1 MAGRDTTL
9 LIPAEQLL
17 DTPNDVWSPSKHKL
31 PPEPP
36 PPPPE
41 MPISQEMAA
50 AQGIDGKL
58 LLKKTKPRRTVD
70 YFGPMGRWFY
80 VCQTNYMLFPSANSA
95 FSYARSIPMVIFLI
109 YDQLLR
115 ISLTYARAS
124 HEIVTS

>member
-1 MAGRDTTL
+1 MAGRGAAL
-9 LIPAEQLL
+9 LIPAKQLL
-17 DTPNDVWSPSKHKL
+17 GVPDDVWSPSKHML

-70 YFGPMGRWFY
+70 YFGPMGRWLY
-80 VCQTNYMLFPSANSA
+80 VCQTRCLF
-95 FSYARSIPMVIFLI
+95 FLNI
-109 YDQLLR
+109 
-115 ISLTYARAS
+115 
-124 HEIVTS
+124 

>member
-1 MAGRDTTL
+1 MAGKDATL
-9 LIPAEQLL
+9 LIPAKQLL
-17 DTPNDVWSPSKHKL
+17 DVPDDVWFPSKHRL

-70 YFGPMGRWFY
+70 YFGPMGRWLY
-80 VCQTNYMLFPSANSA
+80 VCSSHCLLFPN
-95 FSYARSIPMVIFLI
+95 I
-109 YDQLLR
+109 
-115 ISLTYARAS
+115 
-124 HEIVTS
+124 

>member
-1 MAGRDTTL
+1 MAGRDVPL
-9 LIPAEQLL
+9 LIPAKHLL
-17 DTPNDVWSPSKHKL
+17 DTPDDVWSPSKHKL

-70 YFGPMGRWFY
+70 YFGPMGRWLY
-80 VCQTNYMLFPSANSA
+80 VC
-95 FSYARSIPMVIFLI
+95 
-109 YDQLLR
+109 
-115 ISLTYARAS
+115 
-124 HEIVTS
+124 

>member
-1 MAGRDTTL
+1 VVEVNNETFVFLDLHHGRQRRDPFNTSQ
-9 LIPAEQLL
+9 QLL
-17 DTPNDVWSPSKHKL
+17 DIPDDVWSPSKHKL

-70 YFGPMGRWFY
+70 YFGPMGRWLY
-80 VCQTNYMLFPSANSA
+80 VCQNPLCSLSKLL
-95 FSYARSIPMVIFLI
+95 IPI
-109 YDQLLR
+109 
-115 ISLTYARAS
+115 
-124 HEIVTS
+124 